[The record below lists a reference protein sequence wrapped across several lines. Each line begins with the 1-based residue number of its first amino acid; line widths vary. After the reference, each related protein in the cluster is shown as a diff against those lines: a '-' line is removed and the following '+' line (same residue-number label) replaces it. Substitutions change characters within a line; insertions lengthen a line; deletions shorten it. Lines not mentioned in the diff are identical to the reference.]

1 MRIKSP
7 RKFWAGLM
15 FIAFGL
21 FFLFAA
27 RNYQMGDATHMGP
40 AYFPSVI
47 GGLLAA
53 MGGIVF
59 FQSLVVKG
67 DKVPAMTFRPIFLI
81 SLSILVFAYLLTKVG
96 LVLALGV
103 LVIVSALA
111 GHEFNLKEALILY
124 VALVIFTVLVFAKG
138 FGLPFE
144 LWPKH
149 LI

>member
-47 GGLLAA
+47 GGLLAVMA
-53 MGGIVF
+53 
-59 FQSLVVKG
+59 
-67 DKVPAMTFRPIFLI
+67 
-81 SLSILVFAYLLTKVG
+81 
-96 LVLALGV
+96 
-103 LVIVSALA
+103 VSCYS
-111 GHEFNLKEALILY
+111 NRSS
-124 VALVIFTVLVFAKG
+124 
-138 FGLPFE
+138 
-144 LWPKH
+144 
-149 LI
+149 

>member
-1 MRIKSP
+1 
-7 RKFWAGLM
+7 M

-53 MGGIVF
+53 IGGIVF

-67 DKVPAMTFRPIFLI
+67 
-81 SLSILVFAYLLTKVG
+81 TK
-96 LVLALGV
+96 
-103 LVIVSALA
+103 S
-111 GHEFNLKEALILY
+111 
-124 VALVIFTVLVFAKG
+124 
-138 FGLPFE
+138 PR
-144 LWPKH
+144 
-149 LI
+149 